1 MGKEGAPSSLPLVPF
16 PHRAEAFSSWLS
28 RLAARY
34 DLRADHL
41 ACHAGYPL
49 RGAGELDCYLLPQ
62 ADRNLAVMTGLSR
75 RSISAMRCGMPQR
88 RLWVRDHHVWCR
100 ECVRDALLE
109 GDEPWERRSWRT
121 GATVTCD
128 RHRQLLEE
136 VCPQCGKTGAGCL
149 FVSEK
154 GRLRALCAVRGGK
167 INLWG
172 KPSAVQLPWGLAVNR
187 TTLRCLNALTT
198 DLNRSLVGQP
208 LRTQWRGVSSDRPL
222 TTIVEELTLIILITI
237 NYLPRPQPPLYWM
250 QEQSDWKAAF
260 HYTPAMLPV
269 ALAAGILMLA
279 SILLSDEQFFEELVF
294 WDPLES
300 QIPNEPLTAD
310 NYVVWLHPKVRTWG
324 RQIVTAPFG
333 P

>member
-1 MGKEGAPSSLPLVPF
+1 
-16 PHRAEAFSSWLS
+16 
-28 RLAARY
+28 
-34 DLRADHL
+34 
-41 ACHAGYPL
+41 
-49 RGAGELDCYLLPQ
+49 
-62 ADRNLAVMTGLSR
+62 
-75 RSISAMRCGMPQR
+75 
-88 RLWVRDHHVWCR
+88 
-100 ECVRDALLE
+100 
-109 GDEPWERRSWRT
+109 
-121 GATVTCD
+121 
-128 RHRQLLEE
+128 
-136 VCPQCGKTGAGCL
+136 
-149 FVSEK
+149 
-154 GRLRALCAVRGGK
+154 
-167 INLWG
+167 
-172 KPSAVQLPWGLAVNR
+172 
-187 TTLRCLNALTT
+187 LNALTT